1 MTSVTRRSAGACA
14 CCRQRRCASWCHSRR
29 ARRPTSSPPGVVLSA
44 GLATTAAGL
53 AIMRGLTVSSSW
65 TALVPGLLL
74 VGFGVG
80 IANPAIAKIAL
91 GVVPPQR
98 AGMASG
104 ISNTFRTAG
113 LATGVASL
121 GAIFQ
126 HHLAT
131 SLQAQLGHPAAGLAT
146 ALASAGTRAA
156 QKHRSGPA
164 RSPSPP
170 RTRRSCRAP
179 MSSWPSG
186 PSSFPP
192 ARSPSAALVR
202 ARDFHNQPHAGAV
215 RAADPAAETV

>member
-1 MTSVTRRSAGACA
+1 M
-14 CCRQRRCASWCHSRR
+14 
-29 ARRPTSSPPGVVLSA
+29 LSA

-104 ISNTFRTAG
+104 ISNTFRIGG
-113 LATGVASL
+113 LATGVAAL

-131 SLQAQLGHPAAGLAT
+131 SLEAQLGHPAAGLAT

-156 QKHRSGPA
+156 QSIAPGQPGV
-164 RSPSPP
+164 P
-170 RTRRSCRAP
+170 RRLAP
-179 MSSWPSG
+179 G
-186 PSSFPP
+186 
-192 ARSPSAALVR
+192 VR
-202 ARDFHNQPHAGAV
+202 VGHQ
-215 RAADPAAETV
+215 